1 MVVYYVEDAVEKM
14 DTLEGLY
21 SFFGTSDPAML
32 ALDLVVALI
41 FSIAVV
47 CLLLELIRIFREYS
61 RKVPAQAYEK
71 PHEKAEEKV
80 ISPAAKPELKP
91 ESKAEPKAE
100 VKVEPKPV
108 EKIPEID
115 VLKASLPDSMKLI
128 TEKYKL
134 ESLTLAAQDGLVIAS
149 TSSSADQDAAVYSGL
164 FQELFKVKQEPYYYI
179 ESKDVSLYYV
189 ESSTVKVVGVA
200 RRRTQLTAEE
210 QKVIRD
216 DTKKVVDKFAAGGK
230 K

>member
-1 MVVYYVEDAVEKM
+1 M
-14 DTLEGLY
+14 
-21 SFFGTSDPAML
+21 
-32 ALDLVVALI
+32 
-41 FSIAVV
+41 
-47 CLLLELIRIFREYS
+47 
-61 RKVPAQAYEK
+61 
-71 PHEKAEEKV
+71 
-80 ISPAAKPELKP
+80 
-91 ESKAEPKAE
+91 
-100 VKVEPKPV
+100 

-115 VLKASLPDSMKLI
+115 VLKASLPDSMKTI

-134 ESLTLAAQDGLVIAS
+134 ESLTLSTQDGLVIAS
-149 TSSSADQDAAVYSGL
+149 TSSTADQDAAVYSGL

-216 DTKKVVDKFAAGGK
+216 DTKKVVDKFASGK

>member
-1 MVVYYVEDAVEKM
+1 M

-32 ALDLVVALI
+32 ALDLVVAAI
-41 FSIAVV
+41 FSIAIV
-47 CLLLELIRIFREYS
+47 CLLLELIRIYREYS
-61 RKVPAQAYEK
+61 RKVPPQAYEK
-71 PHEKAEEKV
+71 PREKVEEKPV
-80 ISPAAKPELKP
+80 APAAKVEPKP
-91 ESKAEPKAE
+91 ET
-100 VKVEPKPV
+100 KVEPTVEQKPV
-108 EKIPEID
+108 EKIPDID
-115 VLKASLPDSMKLI
+115 VLRAALPDSMNAI

-134 ESLTLAAQDGLVIAS
+134 ESLTLATQDGLVIAS
-149 TSSSADQDAAVYSGL
+149 TSNSADQDAAVYSGL

-200 RRRTQLTAEE
+200 RRKTQLSAEE

-216 DTKKVVDKFAAGGK
+216 DTKKVVDKFASGK

>member
-32 ALDLVVALI
+32 ALDLVVAVI

-61 RKVPAQAYEK
+61 RKVPSQAYEK
-71 PHEKAEEKV
+71 PHEKAEEKPV
-80 ISPAAKPELKP
+80 VPVAKPEPKAELKP
-91 ESKAEPKAE
+91 EP
-100 VKVEPKPV
+100 KVEQKAP

-115 VLKASLPDSMKLI
+115 VLKAALPDSMKSI

-134 ESLTLAAQDGLVIAS
+134 ESLTLSTQDGLVIAS
-149 TSSSADQDAAVYSGL
+149 TSGSADQDAAVYSGL

-189 ESSTVKVVGVA
+189 ESGAAKVIGVA
-200 RRRTQLTAEE
+200 RRRAQLSAEE
-210 QKVIRD
+210 QKAIRE
-216 DTKKVVDKFAAGGK
+216 DTTKVVDKFASGK

>member
-1 MVVYYVEDAVEKM
+1 M

-32 ALDLVVALI
+32 ALDLVVAAI
-41 FSIAVV
+41 FSIAIV

-71 PHEKAEEKV
+71 PQQKAEEKPV
-80 ISPAAKPELKP
+80 ASVA
-91 ESKAEPKAE
+91 
-100 VKVEPKPV
+100 KVEPKPETKVEPMPVTRVEPKVEQKPV
-108 EKIPEID
+108 EKVPDID
-115 VLKASLPDSMKLI
+115 VLKAALPDSMRAI
-128 TEKYKL
+128 TDKYNL
-134 ESLTLAAQDGLVIAS
+134 ESLTLSTQDGLVIAS
-149 TSSSADQDAAVYSGL
+149 TSSTADQDAAVYSGL

-200 RRRTQLTAEE
+200 RRKAQLNAEE
-210 QKVIRD
+210 QKLIRD
-216 DTKKVVDKFAAGGK
+216 DTKKVVDKFASGK

>member
-1 MVVYYVEDAVEKM
+1 M

-32 ALDLVVALI
+32 ALDLVVAAI
-41 FSIAVV
+41 FSIAIV
-47 CLLLELIRIFREYS
+47 CLLLELLRIFREYS

-71 PHEKAEEKV
+71 PQAKVEEKPV
-80 ISPAAKPELKP
+80 VSAAKV
-91 ESKAEPKAE
+91 EPKPE

-108 EKIPEID
+108 TKVEPKVEPKPAEKIPDID
-115 VLKASLPDSMKLI
+115 VLKVALPDSMKAI
-128 TEKYKL
+128 AVKYKL
-134 ESLTLAAQDGLVIAS
+134 ESLTLSTQDGLVIAS

-189 ESSTVKVVGVA
+189 ESGTVKVVGVA
-200 RRRTQLTAEE
+200 RRRTQLTADE
-210 QKVIRD
+210 QKAIRD
-216 DTKKVVDKFAAGGK
+216 DTKKVVDKFASGK